1 LSTKKKYLFIYLKTG
16 GGHLAP
22 ARAIFNYMNKHFTDI
37 AEPKLI
43 YGFEK
48 TPRWVQYIIEDG
60 YRLLQ
65 YTGKWFF
72 EFLYALNKLPLVSRL
87 SCNLLAPFMMDYLE
101 ETIVNEK
108 PDKIV
113 IFHFFCLIPVYRILK
128 RNKLSIPVQTVITD
142 PFTPHPMWFLVKNQ
156 NFIVFSNG
164 LKDRIIAK
172 GRGYIVQNFPFIL
185 DEKFSSALSQDEV
198 LATKQKLGYKL
209 NQKIVLILGGGDGI
223 PKGERILDK
232 VLKSKLDVETAIVC
246 GKNDSLLKGSE
257 GLKRV
262 YKAENLKIY
271 GYVDFIYE
279 LINISDVII
288 TKCGASTIM
297 EILNLKKVPVVN
309 DYIWEQEKGNVEYL
323 IKNDL
328 GIYEPQIKN
337 LPKAVKQ
344 LLEDEEL
351 YSGYVKNISNQR
363 IENGVGETSNFII
376 EVSNQQ
382 S

>member
-22 ARAIFNYMNKHFTDI
+22 ARAIFNYMNKHLADV

-60 YRLLQ
+60 YRMLQ

-72 EFLYALNKLPLVSRL
+72 EFLYALNKLPLVSRI
-87 SCNLLAPFMMDYLE
+87 SCNLLAPFMTDYLE

-108 PDKIV
+108 PEKIV
-113 IFHFFCLIPVYRILK
+113 IFHFFCIIPVYRILK

-172 GRGYIVQNFPFIL
+172 GRGYTVQNFPFIL
-185 DEKFSSALSQDEV
+185 DEKFSSSLTQDEV
-198 LATKQKLGYKL
+198 LVTKQKLGYKFD
-209 NQKIVLILGGGDGI
+209 QKVVLIVGGGDGI
-223 PKGERILDK
+223 PKGERILDE
-232 VLKSKLDVETAIVC
+232 VLKSKLDAEIAIVC

-257 GLKRV
+257 KLKRV

-279 LINISDVII
+279 LINISDVVI

-344 LLEDEEL
+344 LLEDEKL
-351 YSGYVKNISNQR
+351 YSGYVKNISNQL
-363 IENGVGETSNFII
+363 IENGVKK
-376 EVSNQQ
+376 VSDYVIK
-382 S
+382 